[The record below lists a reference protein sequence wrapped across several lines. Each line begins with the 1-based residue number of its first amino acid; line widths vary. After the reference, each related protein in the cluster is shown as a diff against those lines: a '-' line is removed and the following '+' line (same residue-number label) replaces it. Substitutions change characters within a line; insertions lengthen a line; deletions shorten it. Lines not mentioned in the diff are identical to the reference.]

1 MSFKA
6 VNWAWEQR
14 DLSVHAKMVL
24 LALANRHNP
33 DTGCFPSLTKIGE
46 DVGCSRS
53 TVIRCLEL
61 LQSRGLI
68 SAEKGFRQNGS
79 QTSNRYVFGFEVGGS
94 TVTPPQCHT
103 DTPPVSE
110 RHPHKQVRNKQL
122 SLNKDIIEQTFEKL
136 WSAYPV
142 KKGKGA
148 AKTSFEKAANKLSL
162 ETLAAKLDAYIISV
176 QGRDKRY
183 IPHLTTW
190 LNQGRW
196 DDEIDAPDFNHMT
209 TSQQMDHIL
218 GDLGFVKATKEIGNE

>member
-14 DLSVHAKMVL
+14 NLSVHAKMVL

-61 LQSRGLI
+61 LQQRGLI
-68 SAEKGFRQNGS
+68 SAEKEFRQNGS

-94 TVTPPQCHT
+94 TLTPPQCHT

-122 SLNKDIIEQTFEKL
+122 SLTKDIIEQTFEDL
-136 WSAYPV
+136 WKRYPV

-148 AKTSFEKAANKLSL
+148 ALISFGKACAKHDMQFLSDRL
-162 ETLAAKLDAYIISV
+162 GAYISSV
-176 QGRDKRY
+176 EGRDKKY
-183 IPHLTTW
+183 IPHLATW

-196 DDEIDAPDFNHMT
+196 DDELDTPDFKDMS

-218 GDLGFVKATKEIGNE
+218 GDLGFVKAAKEIGNE